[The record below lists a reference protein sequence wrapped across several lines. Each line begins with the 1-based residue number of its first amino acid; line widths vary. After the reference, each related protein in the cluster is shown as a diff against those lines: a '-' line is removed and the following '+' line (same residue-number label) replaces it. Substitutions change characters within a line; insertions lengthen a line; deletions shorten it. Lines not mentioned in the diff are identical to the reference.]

1 MVENIYDVICS
12 SDTMIDAKDDSTK
25 GRRLTNIPKP
35 QATQYSDLFGN
46 SQVLLGSI
54 QELTP
59 EFINQHNIQTVIDC
73 SQSFQTAFVNR
84 VFRPSQRFLQIF
96 RLGIS
101 RVTKEGFKDLILSL
115 EQLFDV
121 IRCT

>member
-35 QATQYSDLFGN
+35 HATQYSDLFGN

-73 SQSFQTAFVNR
+73 SQSF
-84 VFRPSQRFLQIF
+84 
-96 RLGIS
+96 
-101 RVTKEGFKDLILSL
+101 
-115 EQLFDV
+115 
-121 IRCT
+121 